1 MVANAVRFFESVLYR
16 GVPLAIS
23 RTDENIPLER
33 EILLNLK
40 RTRILLGM
48 LFGQTVLFAFKLQI
62 MQLEYLLKSILR
74 VMFMCIV
81 YFWYLFLATVAE

>member
-74 VMFMCIV
+74 VMFMCFV
-81 YFWYLFLATVAE
+81 YFWHLFPATVAE

>member
-23 RTDENIPLER
+23 RTDENIPLEK
-33 EILLNLK
+33 ETLLNLK

-81 YFWYLFLATVAE
+81 YFWHLFPATVAE